1 MSVTTGGRYWLARTA
16 PKVGEDTSTDGQGT
30 KVGTIASS
38 KSGKS
43 SHTGGTSIASIQSRG
58 RASSVSGKNSA
69 GVKSSSKKSS
79 KNSSLSDT
87 AKAKTKGKITSKE
100 LKSIKG
106 KDENLQASG
115 KISDSVSYTLTI
127 NGEDVKL
134 TKDWTYKLQS
144 DCKYKDDIEQ
154 LAVKPLILCTEG
166 SGTFPG
172 QMLVTLKTELDD
184 DDLLLFSYD
193 PENRKAEYVKKVSV
207 KDGKMEFTLKEGGH
221 YFIAKRALAS
231 SLDESTDA
239 EKQEIEDASDTAE
252 DVPWDA
258 SEETV
263 VLGNGDDTDTTTAEK
278 KTAMVRWGLI
288 GLIALVCC
296 AAIGVVVYN
305 KRKEKGKP
313 DLSKGKD
320 RKDGGK

>member
-1 MSVTTGGRYWLARTA
+1 MWNADVTGCCIICCMGINRVLFVLAGMKIRI
-16 PKVGEDTSTDGQGT
+16 VFFSFFN
-30 KVGTIASS
+30 
-38 KSGKS
+38 
-43 SHTGGTSIASIQSRG
+43 SIIS
-58 RASSVSGKNSA
+58 SGKNSA
-69 GVKSSSKKSS
+69 GVKSISKKRS

-172 QMLVTLKTELDD
+172 QMLVT
-184 DDLLLFSYD
+184 S
-193 PENRKAEYVKKVSV
+193 AC
-207 KDGKMEFTLKEGGH
+207 KDFA
-221 YFIAKRALAS
+221 F
-231 SLDESTDA
+231 
-239 EKQEIEDASDTAE
+239 
-252 DVPWDA
+252 
-258 SEETV
+258 
-263 VLGNGDDTDTTTAEK
+263 
-278 KTAMVRWGLI
+278 
-288 GLIALVCC
+288 
-296 AAIGVVVYN
+296 
-305 KRKEKGKP
+305 
-313 DLSKGKD
+313 
-320 RKDGGK
+320 